1 MEKEIRTEV
10 EPQLTANAI
19 KVLERRYLIKD
30 ENGKIIETPKELF
43 WRVAKALAAPDA
55 KFGATGEE
63 VDATTRE
70 FYEMMANLEFTP
82 NSPTMMN
89 AGRPLGQLSA
99 CFVLPVEDT
108 MESIFDTVKHAAL
121 IHKSGGGTGFSFARL
136 RPKGSMVAS
145 TSGVA
150 SGPVSFMKV
159 VNAATEA
166 VKQGGT
172 RRGANMGML
181 RVDHPDI
188 LDFITVKDD
197 LNELINFNISVVI
210 PNEFMEKVEKD
221 QDYDLIDPRTRKPYL
236 KDDQPVRLNAR
247 KIFRLIVEH
256 AWKTGEPGVMFVD
269 KMNEG
274 NPSPKVALYEAT
286 NPCGEQPL
294 LPYESCNLGSLNL
307 SRMLKTVV
315 DASNPVQPYKYEID
329 WDKLEEA
336 AEKGVHFLDNVI
348 EANKYPLS
356 EIDKWTKDLRKIG
369 LGVMGWADMLSL
381 LEIPY
386 DSEAALRLGEEVMSF
401 IKEKAHSASR
411 KLAEKRGVFPLWKK
425 SVFCDEEKG
434 AGVPIR
440 NSTVTTIA
448 PAGTISIIA
457 GCSSGIE
464 PVFAVSYVRNVMDN
478 TKLVEVSPHFEKKA
492 KERGFYSEELMQRI
506 AQTGSVAHIPE
517 VPEDIKR
524 IFVTSHDIKP
534 EWHIQMQAVF
544 QKFTDNAVSK
554 TINLAEEA
562 TVEDVETAYWM
573 AYKLN
578 CKGVTVY
585 RDGCRKGQVLSFQ
598 KEPKKGEDVTIK
610 ERPDLLQG
618 FTEKIR
624 TGYGNLYVTV
634 NTLNGKPFEV
644 FAQIGK
650 SGYTTMADTEAVCR
664 LISLAFRSGV
674 KLEAVVE
681 QLVGIGGASQIC
693 QEGGIVT
700 SIPDAIAKV
709 LKKHFINGKNTK
721 NLRKDIDLEICP
733 DCGGGLVF
741 KEGCL
746 LCQECGFSRC

>member
-1 MEKEIRTEV
+1 MDKELRTDV
-10 EPQLTANAI
+10 KPNLSVNAV

-30 ENGKIIETPKELF
+30 ENGKVIETPEELF
-43 WRVAKALAAPDA
+43 WRVAKALAAPDL
-55 KFGATGEE
+55 KYGVSTDE
-63 VDATTRE
+63 VENTTRE
-70 FYEMMANLEFTP
+70 FYEMMANLEFIP
-82 NSPTMMN
+82 NSPTLMN

-121 IHKSGGGTGFSFARL
+121 IHKSGGGTGFAFSRL

-188 LDFITVKDD
+188 IDFITVKDD

-210 PNEFMEKVEKD
+210 PDSFMEKVEKD
-221 QDYDLIDPRTRKPYL
+221 EDYDLIDPRTKRICL
-236 KDDQPVRLNAR
+236 KDGQPVRLNAR
-247 KIFRLIVEH
+247 KTFRMIIEH

-269 KMNEG
+269 RMNSG

-294 LPYESCNLGSLNL
+294 LPYESCNLGSINL
-307 SRMLKTVV
+307 SKMLKTVV
-315 DASNPVQPYKYEID
+315 DASNPSRPYKYEID
-329 WDKLEEA
+329 WDKLA
-336 AEKGVHFLDNVI
+336 GTVEKGVHFLDNVI
-348 EANKYPLS
+348 EANKYPLND
-356 EIDKWTKDLRKIG
+356 IDKWTKDLRKIG
-369 LGVMGWADMLSL
+369 LGVMGWADILTL

-386 DSEAALRLGEEVMSF
+386 DSEQALQLGEQVMSF
-401 IKEKAHSASR
+401 IKEKSHAASR
-411 KLAEKRGVFPLWKK
+411 RLAETRGVFPLWKK
-425 SVFCDEEKG
+425 SFFFNEE
-434 AGVPIR
+434 AGFGTPMR

-464 PVFAVSYVRNVMDN
+464 PIFAVSYVRNVMDN
-478 TKLVEVSPHFEKKA
+478 TKLVEVNPYFEKVA
-492 KERGFYSEELMQRI
+492 KERGFFSEELMERI
-506 AQTGSVAHIPE
+506 SQTGSMAHFSEIPE
-517 VPEDIKR
+517 DVKQS
-524 IFVTSHDIKP
+524 FVTSHDIKP
-534 EWHIQMQAVF
+534 EWHIKMQASF

-554 TINLAEEA
+554 TINLPEEA

-585 RDGCRKGQVLSFQ
+585 RDGCRKGQVLSFK
-598 KEPKKGEDVTIK
+598 KESKKPEQVTIK

-618 FTEKIR
+618 FTEKIK

-634 NTLNGKPFEV
+634 NTFNGKPFEV

-674 KLEAVVE
+674 KVEDVVE
-681 QLVGIGGASQIC
+681 QLMGIGGASQIF

-709 LKKHFINGKNTK
+709 LKKHFINGKGNK
-721 NLRKDIDLEICP
+721 SVKKDIDLEICP
-733 DCGGGLVF
+733 DCGGGLVY
-741 KEGCL
+741 KEGCV
-746 LCQECGFSRC
+746 LCYECGFSKC